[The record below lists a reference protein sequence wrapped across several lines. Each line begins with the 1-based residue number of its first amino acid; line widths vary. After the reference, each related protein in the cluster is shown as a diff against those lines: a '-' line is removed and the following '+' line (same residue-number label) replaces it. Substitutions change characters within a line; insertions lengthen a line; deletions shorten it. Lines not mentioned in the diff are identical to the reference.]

1 MSANNSYEAMMVFS
15 VKNGEEGVP
24 ALIEKFKALIEQNGT
39 LDSIDEWGKR
49 KLAYEINDLTDGDY
63 TLINFHADPTQIA
76 ELDRVLRITDAV
88 ERHMIVKRTDRD

>member
-39 LDSIDEWGKR
+39 LDSIDG
-49 KLAYEINDLTDGDY
+49 ASASSLTLSTMSPRDS
-63 TLINFHADPTQIA
+63 TLCSISALHLSSPRSST
-76 ELDRVLRITDAV
+76 VSPV
-88 ERHMIVKRTDRD
+88 

>member
-49 KLAYEINDLTDGDY
+49 KLAYAIND
-63 TLINFHADPTQIA
+63 
-76 ELDRVLRITDAV
+76 
-88 ERHMIVKRTDRD
+88 

>member
-49 KLAYEINDLTDGDY
+49 KLAYEINYLTEGY
-63 TLINFHADPTQIA
+63 YVLVKFTSGPELPA
-76 ELDRVLRITDAV
+76 ELDRILGITDGV
-88 ERHMIVKRTDRD
+88 IRSLVTLRYE

>member
-24 ALIEKFKALIEQNGT
+24 ALIEQNGT

-49 KLAYEINDLTDGDY
+49 KLAYAINDEPEGFYALFNFSAVPEFPEEFYRVAGITDG
-63 TLINFHADPTQIA
+63 
-76 ELDRVLRITDAV
+76 VLRSL
-88 ERHMIVKRTDRD
+88 IVRK